1 MAALSQLLFLGSLLL
16 AFIVASATAAKFPAV
31 IVFGDSSVDSGNN
44 NQISTLLKSNF
55 EPYGRDFI
63 GKRPTGRFSNGRV
76 PPDLI
81 SEGLGLRPFVPAY
94 LDPAYKISDFA
105 EGVCFA
111 SAGTG
116 YDNATSDVLMLYLA
130 EIVGPLG
137 WDLTFENKKF
147 KIVRSIAC
155 NGCFIDLLD
164 LSLQNVIPLWKE
176 VEYYKDYQK
185 KLRAYAGETKA
196 NHIIQES
203 LYVVSIGT
211 NDFLENYYLGGRRS
225 SQYTVEQFQVF
236 LVGQAEKFVREIYAL
251 GARKISLGGLPPMGC
266 LPLERTTNYLGGHG
280 DGCNE
285 EYNAVAL
292 HFNGLLNG
300 LVKKLNKELPG
311 IKILYADTYFIL
323 LQIIRKPSAFG
334 FDVASVACCGTG
346 LFEMSYLCDR
356 MNMFTC
362 TDANKYVFWD
372 SFHLTEKT
380 NRIIVEYLM
389 KYLIHLFN

>member
-1 MAALSQLLFLGSLLL
+1 MNILELRGHTLTMAALSQLLFLGSLLL
-16 AFIVASATAAKFPAV
+16 AFIIASATAAKFPAV

-105 EGVCFA
+105 QGVCFA

-116 YDNATSDVLMLYLA
+116 YDNATSDVL
-130 EIVGPLG
+130 
-137 WDLTFENKKF
+137 
-147 KIVRSIAC
+147 
-155 NGCFIDLLD
+155 
-164 LSLQNVIPLWKE
+164 NVIPLWKE

-236 LVGQAEKFVREIYAL
+236 LIGQAEKFVREIYAL

-285 EYNAVAL
+285 EYNGVAL

-311 IKILYADTYFIL
+311 IKILYADTYFVL